1 MNGRLWPCGW
11 ALTGHWGSP
20 IRRDNRVSS
29 PGFAGTE
36 PPEGLLENGDLRR
49 DGARAAESWPLPCKS
64 RDSSKMYT
72 VVEHVEFYQDKIPI
86 YTMTTAG
93 VLVTLLF
100 LSYSLLL
107 ERSCT
112 ERFGRLGLEELWR
125 LRTASDRDQPAK
137 QLIACTVTR
146 GLQLRGI
153 LGNDSK
159 LVMMIIRK

>member
-1 MNGRLWPCGW
+1 MAGF
-11 ALTGHWGSP
+11 GHVVGHSQDIGGSP

-36 PPEGLLENGDLRR
+36 PPEGLLENGDLRK
-49 DGARAAESWPLPCKS
+49 DGARAAESWSLPCKS
-64 RDSSKMYT
+64 RDSYKMYT
-72 VVEHVEFYQDKIPI
+72 VVEHVEFDQDKIPI

-125 LRTASDRDQPAK
+125 LRTANDRDQPAK
-137 QLIACTVTR
+137 QLIACTVTG
-146 GLQLRGI
+146 GLQLRRI

>member
-1 MNGRLWPCGW
+1 
-11 ALTGHWGSP
+11 
-20 IRRDNRVSS
+20 
-29 PGFAGTE
+29 
-36 PPEGLLENGDLRR
+36 
-49 DGARAAESWPLPCKS
+49 
-64 RDSSKMYT
+64 
-72 VVEHVEFYQDKIPI
+72 
-86 YTMTTAG
+86 MTTTG
-93 VLVTLLF
+93 ILVTLLF

-146 GLQLRGI
+146 GLQLGRI

-159 LVMMIIRK
+159 LVMIDDDNTKVKKSKGFKTMNKGLWAT

>member
-20 IRRDNRVSS
+20 IRRDKRVSS
-29 PGFAGTE
+29 PGVAGTE

-64 RDSSKMYT
+64 RDSSKMST
-72 VVEHVEFYQDKIPI
+72 VVELVAIYQDKIPI
-86 YTMTTAG
+86 HTMTTAG
-93 VLVTLLF
+93 VLVTLLL

-146 GLQLRGI
+146 GFATSPD
-153 LGNDSK
+153 LGK
-159 LVMMIIRK
+159 

>member
-1 MNGRLWPCGW
+1 MV
-11 ALTGHWGSP
+11 GHSQDIGGSP

-107 ERSCT
+107 ERTYT

-125 LRTASDRDQPAK
+125 LRTANDRDQPAK

-146 GLQLRGI
+146 GSQLRRF